1 MTAVGSKKPSPF
13 LHNPFK
19 NRSLVQRRRAGDYLL
34 LTLLSFAFSVGA
46 TRLFLDLTGYPQL
59 GNGTLHIA
67 HVLWGGIFLF
77 AASLLPIIYVN
88 EWIVGLAGLLSGFG
102 VGLFIDE
109 VGKFI
114 TQTNDYF
121 YPSAAPIIYVLFLL
135 TVFVFT
141 RVKVKRKPS
150 TRVAFY
156 AVLEQLTELLD
167 RDLSH
172 DEAADLQRSLKGIIA
187 RSDEPDLTRLAQSM
201 LDYLTA
207 MPEPRQP
214 FAPSF
219 LDRLKIALLK
229 YEKTHLGRK
238 RLRILIL
245 VGLVAW
251 AAWSLISPVGYWL
264 AIQDPGQLQQL
275 VDQLIT
281 QRLITNQSG
290 LTWFQARILLEGG
303 TGVLAAVAALLLSLK
318 KEKAGTWLGIGTMLL
333 ALTIVNLLIFYFDQ
347 FSTILLATYQFI
359 LFSMLLRYQKR
370 FLRQAK

>member
-1 MTAVGSKKPSPF
+1 VTAVGSKKPSPF

-156 AVLEQLTELLD
+156 AVLEQLKELLD

-172 DEAADLQRSLKGIIA
+172 DEAADLQRSLKAIIA
-187 RSDEPDLTRLAQSM
+187 RSDEPELTRLAQSL

-370 FLRQAK
+370 FLKQAK

>member
-1 MTAVGSKKPSPF
+1 MVAVATKKPSPF
-13 LHNPFK
+13 LRNPFK

-77 AASLLPIIYVN
+77 AASLLPIIYAN
-88 EWIVGLAGLLSGFG
+88 EWIITLAGLLSGFG

-121 YPSAAPIIYVLFLL
+121 YPSAAPIVYALFLL

-141 RVKVKRKPS
+141 RVRVERKPS

-156 AVLEQLTELLD
+156 AVLEQLPELLD
-167 RDLSH
+167 RDLSQ
-172 DEAADLQRSLKGIIA
+172 DEAAELQLALKNIIA
-187 RSDEPDLTRLAQSM
+187 RSEEPELTRLAQSL
-201 LDYLTA
+201 LDYFSA
-207 MPEPRQP
+207 GQEPRQP
-214 FAPSF
+214 YAPTF
-219 LDRLKIALLK
+219 LERVKIAILK
-229 YEKTHLGRK
+229 YEKTYLGRK
-238 RLRILIL
+238 RLRTLIL
-245 VGLVAW
+245 VGLLGW

-264 AIQDPGQLQQL
+264 AIQDPGHLQQL
-275 VDQLIT
+275 VDQLVT

-303 TGVLAAVAALLLSLK
+303 TGVLAATAALLLSLK
-318 KEKAGTWLGIGTMLL
+318 KEKTGTWLGIGTMLL

-359 LFSMLLRYQKR
+359 LFSLLLRYQKR
-370 FLRQAK
+370 FIKQAK